1 MIDTEGKETFAFPPP
16 SRPLSFLTPVR
27 RLMLAN
33 IRDDLIFAALDTT
46 YVLRFHQCILPTNS
60 PRCRCGRGNRPQL
73 SKEQEVVFQA
83 PSVNLDS
90 LKGVEFRFFGCS

>member
-1 MIDTEGKETFAFPPP
+1 MIDTEGKETFAFPP
-16 SRPLSFLTPVR
+16 SRPLSFQTPVR

-46 YVLRFHQCILPTNS
+46 YLLRFHQCILPINS
-60 PRCRCGRGNRPQL
+60 SQCRRGRGNRPQL